1 MSCNACYDMCVCV
14 CIIRKSYRSI
24 CKIKMSSKPGC
35 HYRYTP
41 TTTTTTTTSTLDKFC
56 TCIKFNC
63 KKSPSFLLCLAL
75 RQQSEGRRNLCVHVV
90 QIRHNRPFLATYDYV
105 ITMITILLKSG
116 VGVTRKQIRH
126 TRFLL
131 YIFLASS

>member
-14 CIIRKSYRSI
+14 CIIKKSYRSI

-41 TTTTTTTTSTLDKFC
+41 TTTTTTTSTLDKFC

-90 QIRHNRPFLATYDYV
+90 QIRHNRPFLATYDYI
-105 ITMITILLKSG
+105 ITMITLLLKSR
-116 VGVTRKQIRH
+116 VGVTPKQIRH
-126 TRFLL
+126 TRFSLH
-131 YIFLASS
+131 IFLASS

>member
-1 MSCNACYDMCVCV
+1 MYNQMPGRRDSETDRPTLTDRHKHTCHVMRVMTCVCV
-14 CIIRKSYRSI
+14 CIIKKSYRSI

-41 TTTTTTTTSTLDKFC
+41 TTTTTTTSTLDKFC

-90 QIRHNRPFLATYDYV
+90 QIRHNRPFLATYDYI
-105 ITMITILLKSG
+105 ITMITLL
-116 VGVTRKQIRH
+116 Q
-126 TRFLL
+126 
-131 YIFLASS
+131 